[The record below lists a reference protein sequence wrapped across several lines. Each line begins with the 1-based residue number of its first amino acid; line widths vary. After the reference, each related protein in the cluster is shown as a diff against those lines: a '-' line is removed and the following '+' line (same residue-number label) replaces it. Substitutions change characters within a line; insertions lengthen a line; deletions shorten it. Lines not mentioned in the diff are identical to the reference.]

1 MAAVGPFE
9 GRPRLA
15 VAVSGGADSLALALL
30 VDRWARRQSGRI
42 FALTVDH
49 GLRKGSTA
57 EARQV
62 GRWLA
67 KRGIDHRVLRWTGA
81 KPTTGIQA
89 AARQARYRLLTDWC
103 AHEGVLHLLL
113 AHHAGDQMETFLLRV
128 AGRSGVD
135 GLAGMAAVVE
145 DSACR
150 MVRPLLVV
158 PRSRLEATLRAAD
171 QEWMED
177 PSNRNTDFARVRV
190 RTLLSKLDA
199 VGAGLTSLSGTIRAA
214 GRVRAAFEAPTWALL
229 AQAAELSPNGY
240 ARLRLAPL
248 RAVSRPVAER
258 AMQRLLLCIGGNDY
272 PPRRE
277 RLGRLL
283 DELLAKRAAKA
294 RTLGGCRIIPS
305 GDAVL
310 ICPELRT
317 EPAKVSLAANRTVR
331 WADRFEVAF
340 SSGRAKG
347 QGWIAPLGAAG
358 WAEVVEGQT
367 DLRHTRLPYPVRVGL
382 PGLFDRGGLQA
393 IPQLGFRRKSST
405 FRNVAVHFRPRH
417 SLSGPGFLL
426 APGRSGTI

>member
-1 MAAVGPFE
+1 MVAVGPFE

-30 VDRWARRQSGRI
+30 ADRWARLRSGRI
-42 FALTVDH
+42 VALTVDH
-49 GLRKGSTA
+49 GLRKDSAA

-67 KRGIDHRVLRWTGA
+67 KRGIDHSVLRWTGA

-103 AHEGVLHLLL
+103 AQEGVLHLLL

-145 DSACR
+145 DSSCR
-150 MVRPLLVV
+150 LVRPLLAV
-158 PRSRLEATLRAAD
+158 PRPRLEATLRAAD
-171 QEWMED
+171 QEWIED
-177 PSNRNTDFARVRV
+177 PSNQNSDFARVRV
-190 RTLLSKLDA
+190 RTLLSKLEG
-199 VGAGLTSLSGTIRAA
+199 VGKGLTSLSGTVRAA

-229 AQAAELSPNGY
+229 ARAAELSPDGY

-248 RAVSRPVAER
+248 RVAPRPIAER
-258 AMQRLLLCIGGNDY
+258 AVQRLLLCVGGNDY

-294 RTLGGCRIIPS
+294 RTLAGCRIIPS
-305 GDAVL
+305 GDSLLV
-310 ICPELRT
+310 CPELRT
-317 EPAKVSLAANRTVR
+317 EPAKVSVAVNRMVR

-340 SSGRAKG
+340 GSGHAKG
-347 QGWIAPLGAAG
+347 RVWIAPLGDPG
-358 WAEVVEGQT
+358 WADALKRQPEVR
-367 DLRHTRLPYPVRVGL
+367 DTRVPYPVRAGL
-382 PGLFDRGGLQA
+382 PALFDRGGLQA
-393 IPQLGFRRKSST
+393 VPQLGFRRKSST
-405 FRNVAVHFRPRH
+405 FRDVVVHFRPRH